1 MVAIKSLTQLSIS
14 RSTSQNST
22 PRSMTSSP
30 SPTAV
35 QPTITSRPTS
45 NEDYYLSDEQ
55 LVIHRPT
62 PRSKS
67 AGSMAAKSDLNITYT
82 TPPNVQ
88 LSWATSNDEP
98 PVVAPAPFK
107 PSPLVPLARRPRH
120 TMVMA
125 PAPTVAC
132 GHTIQPTPHISGA
145 HRPLLSTLLS
155 VSTKASPNISRA
167 SSPKEVVQAS
177 PKDVGHVGPS
187 PLNQDGKMPLQ
198 QLEASYV
205 SKVGTRMRDL
215 VNKVFPS
222 AIENGLACNGR
233 SAPKPAVASSFSD
246 ALRHELTVA
255 SCDSYILRALL
266 RTAIIPALTIYV
278 GRLDPLLVPIASN
291 PSVLFVPKNLKEV
304 DGSLPLELRYNI
316 EVVKSAWVVR
326 NSVDEICAGVGW
338 EGDVPKVLLD
348 GLGPFG
354 SKLDAIVQRFMG
366 PYLAEIKS
374 QVMSRISR
382 FRHSDPSG
390 LQSPLKVLPLA
401 LGRTSGVGV
410 LSSSWGSPAHTPDH
424 LSELTS
430 ILEGVR
436 RLLMVKLACGS
447 ESKKWMVSV
456 ASQAVWKGM
465 LAFAARPAVPSYGQP
480 PLQLPTVPH
489 DSAYLGLR
497 GARHILRGTKRSPS
511 PPLTPEYVI
520 YNELALEV
528 KTFSVMIN
536 QFVKDIAGLGQND
549 NAGSPLTPNSLDCV
563 FCTHGFLVNSGDD
576 GDLVRDAMNE
586 ALEALSAFQLIL
598 LALLH
603 PSKLSNCLK
612 ASVANN
618 GLPLK
623 NHDGGHIPGTSIC
636 LTLTRALQELP
647 PLILLHAIGSRIS
660 KTSGFRLPHE
670 IWGESWSEYDNE
682 LRGFVAAESWTPEI
696 GTEMM
701 TEIRRI
707 IKNDKPDDKALSG
720 QDKEMMGL
728 LEYVC
733 KFQIG
738 I

>member
-1 MVAIKSLTQLSIS
+1 MVAIKSLTQLSLS
-14 RSTSQNST
+14 RSASQNST

-30 SPTAV
+30 SPTTV
-35 QPTITSRPTS
+35 QPTVPSRLTS

-62 PRSKS
+62 PRTKS
-67 AGSMAAKSDLNITYT
+67 ASSMAPKSDLNITYT

-88 LSWATSNDEP
+88 LSWGNSNDEP
-98 PVVAPAPFK
+98 HVVAPLPAK
-107 PSPLVPLARRPRH
+107 PSSLVPLTRRPHH

-132 GHTIQPTPHISGA
+132 GHTIQPTPHTSGA

-167 SSPKEVVQAS
+167 SSPKEVA
-177 PKDVGHVGPS
+177 HVGPS
-187 PLNQDGKMPLQ
+187 PLTQDAKMPLQ

-222 AIENGLACNGR
+222 AVENGLACNGR
-233 SAPKPAVASSFSD
+233 SAPKPTVASSFSE

-255 SCDSYILRALL
+255 SRDSYILRALL

-291 PSVLFVPKNLKEV
+291 PSLLFVPKNAKEV

-326 NSVDEICAGVGW
+326 NCVDEICAGVGW
-338 EGDVPKVLLD
+338 EGEVPKVLLD

-354 SKLDAIVQRFMG
+354 SKLDAIIQRFMG
-366 PYLAEIKS
+366 PYLMEIKS

-382 FRHSDPSG
+382 FRLSDPNG
-390 LQSPLKVLPLA
+390 LQSSLKVLPLA
-401 LGRTSGVGV
+401 LGRASGVGV

-436 RLLMVKLACGS
+436 RLLMVKLACGP

-480 PLQLPTVPH
+480 PLQLPTVHH

-497 GARHILRGTKRSPS
+497 GARHILRGVKRSPS

-528 KTFSVMIN
+528 KAFSVTIN

-549 NAGSPLTPNSLDCV
+549 NAGASLTPNSLDCV
-563 FCTHGFLVNSGDD
+563 FCTHGFLVNTGDD

-603 PSKLSNCLK
+603 PAKLYNCLE

-618 GLPLK
+618 GLSLN
-623 NHDGGHIPGTSIC
+623 NHDRGHIPGTSIC

-647 PLILLHAIGSRIS
+647 PLILSHAIGSRIS
-660 KTSGFRLPHE
+660 KRSGFRLPHE
-670 IWGESWSEYDNE
+670 IWGESWSEYESE
-682 LRGFVAAESWTPEI
+682 LKGFVAAESWTPEI

-701 TEIRRI
+701 REIKRI
-707 IKNDKPDDKALSG
+707 VKHDKGDDTGLTG